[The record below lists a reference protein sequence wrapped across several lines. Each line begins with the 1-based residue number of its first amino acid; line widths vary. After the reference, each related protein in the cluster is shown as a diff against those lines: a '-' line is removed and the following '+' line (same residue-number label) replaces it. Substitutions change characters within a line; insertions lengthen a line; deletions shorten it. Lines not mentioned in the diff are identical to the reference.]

1 MHEAE
6 LMAKSIATL
15 RNLEAKN
22 ALVRWSRSAEE
33 REEKLRKMRGTLYVL
48 GDGHKTKKCLNSWKE
63 FVGRNQRAM
72 LSVARLFGGQ
82 KRKAWDRWHTFR
94 VQNSKAFSRML
105 SAFSS
110 ALRKSFTEWASNSA
124 YNGAAYKALAY
135 WSNAGL
141 RRSFLKLAG
150 GLEALYAARR
160 AMGMFMN
167 QGLNKG
173 FNSWLGHL
181 ERRAVMRASLM
192 AMVHAATKK
201 CLNTWAAEAER
212 RAEARAKFEAAAF
225 TLRNLPLKK
234 AYNSIKAAA
243 EGNAPLRRA
252 MAHWKNQPLSRALFF
267 LKANAAM
274 LRQLKAQVHRWKHGK
289 LSAALNSWIA
299 RTSKRGSSAQRAVMG
314 IINRPQ
320 RLALNSWLA
329 FAAGRRRLA
338 GLLNTFRS
346 PAKRRGF
353 NQWRAVTK
361 TSARKGPKS
370 PPKSPHQWRMI
381 KAMTWRECCSWLTRV
396 GIPVS
401 RSPPTLI
408 RTLKEGFVYQEL
420 VRKISPAYY
429 IRHKVAHCHETN
441 GVFLMVQQFLDTE
454 LVISFIGCQKL
465 DVIALESGKAIDHL
479 QLVMLFKTILVGV
492 HEREGVHK

>member
-1 MHEAE
+1 
-6 LMAKSIATL
+6 
-15 RNLEAKN
+15 
-22 ALVRWSRSAEE
+22 
-33 REEKLRKMRGTLYVL
+33 
-48 GDGHKTKKCLNSWKE
+48 
-63 FVGRNQRAM
+63 M
-72 LSVARLFGGQ
+72 LSVARMLGGQ
-82 KRKAWDRWHTFR
+82 KRKAWERWHAFR
-94 VQNSKAFSRML
+94 LQSSRAYSRML
-105 SAFSS
+105 AAFSS
-110 ALRKSFTEWASNSA
+110 ALRKAFREWASNSA
-124 YNGAAYKALAY
+124 YNGAAFKALAY
-135 WSNAGL
+135 WRNAGA
-141 RRSFLKLAG
+141 RRAFLKLKAG
-150 GLEALYAARR
+150 LASLYAARR

-173 FNSWLGHL
+173 LNSWLAHM
-181 ERRAVMRASLM
+181 ERRALMRTSLM
-192 AMVHAATKK
+192 AMVHRATKA
-201 CLNTWAAEAER
+201 CLNTWVAEAER
-212 RAEARAKFEAAAF
+212 RAAARAKFEAAAF

-234 AYNSIKAAA
+234 AINSFRAAVA
-243 EGNAPLRRA
+243 ANAPLRRA
-252 MAHWKNQPLSRALFF
+252 MAHWKNQPLASALFA
-267 LKANAAM
+267 LKAHAAM
-274 LRQLKAQVHRWKHGK
+274 LRKLKAQLHRWKHAK
-289 LSAALNSWIA
+289 LTKALNSWIA
-299 RTSKRGSSAQRAVMG
+299 RTSKRGSARTRAVLG

-320 RLALNSWLA
+320 RLALNTWLS
-329 FAAGRRRLA
+329 FWRGRRRLA
-338 GLLNTFRS
+338 GLLNTFRN

-361 TSARKGPKS
+361 PSGRKGPKS

-429 IRHKVAHCHETN
+429 VRHKVAQCHETN

>member
-1 MHEAE
+1 
-6 LMAKSIATL
+6 MAKSSKMLSYINYRMRVTIADSRTL
-15 RNLEAKN
+15 VGTFLAFDKHMNLVLADCEEYRKIKAKKGT
-22 ALVRWSRSAEE
+22 VGISEE

-192 AMVHAATKK
+192 AMVHAAD
-201 CLNTWAAEAER
+201 
-212 RAEARAKFEAAAF
+212 
-225 TLRNLPLKK
+225 
-234 AYNSIKAAA
+234 
-243 EGNAPLRRA
+243 
-252 MAHWKNQPLSRALFF
+252 
-267 LKANAAM
+267 
-274 LRQLKAQVHRWKHGK
+274 
-289 LSAALNSWIA
+289 
-299 RTSKRGSSAQRAVMG
+299 
-314 IINRPQ
+314 
-320 RLALNSWLA
+320 
-329 FAAGRRRLA
+329 
-338 GLLNTFRS
+338 
-346 PAKRRGF
+346 
-353 NQWRAVTK
+353 
-361 TSARKGPKS
+361 RKS
-370 PPKSPHQWRMI
+370 
-381 KAMTWRECCSWLTRV
+381 V
-396 GIPVS
+396 V
-401 RSPPTLI
+401 
-408 RTLKEGFVYQEL
+408 
-420 VRKISPAYY
+420 
-429 IRHKVAHCHETN
+429 
-441 GVFLMVQQFLDTE
+441 
-454 LVISFIGCQKL
+454 
-465 DVIALESGKAIDHL
+465 
-479 QLVMLFKTILVGV
+479 
-492 HEREGVHK
+492 